1 MKSNRAYLKAKLM
14 AQAEAEIEALLDWHE
29 RMERPT
35 LSEMEEAVLAIRQ
48 RLSEA
53 MALTVI
59 EDQETK
65 RPVPGPACPE
75 CGREMSYKGEKGLSL
90 ETWVGELRL
99 ARGYYHCPTCQV
111 GLFPPG

>member
-1 MKSNRAYLKAKLM
+1 MKSKRADLKAKLM
-14 AQAEAEIEALLDWHE
+14 AQAEAEIEVLLDWHE
-29 RMERPT
+29 RMAQPT
-35 LSEMEEAVLAIRQ
+35 LSEIEEVVLAIRQ

-59 EDQETK
+59 LDQETK

-75 CGREMSYKGEKGLSL
+75 CGREMSYKGEKELTL
-90 ETWVGELRL
+90 ETWVGELSL
-99 ARGYYHCPTCQV
+99 ARGYYHCPTCKV